1 VDGENSA
8 FFYVRRFVSTAGG
21 PDEFV
26 AVTCRL
32 SGGGARNPFSLTD
45 VRIEFAVET
54 PVLYLRPGQTAP
66 PLHAE
71 IAYNGTGRLQGRWE
85 VVLPGEEPPEARDL
99 LTEAT
104 LPPEERGTQRRFTQ
118 LARFNEYLAPT
129 GRFTLAGPDSTRLP
143 TEAEGVYVV
152 LLRIEAYDDREAESD
167 RALAG
172 AGEGVVSAGAVAG
185 FPLPVL
191 RYVVSRGGG
200 SELAERE
207 RERRTDGE
215 VRPLEPLDGALAA
228 PGERVTFRWTEEPG
242 AGYYRLEVE
251 DTAGQRLLAAV
262 LPAGVLE
269 YRAPP
274 WLPERAPQGPVR
286 WRVVALDLG
295 GGPVEG
301 TAWRELRFGPDAGFG
316 P

>member
-1 VDGENSA
+1 
-8 FFYVRRFVSTAGG
+8 
-21 PDEFV
+21 
-26 AVTCRL
+26 
-32 SGGGARNPFSLTD
+32 

-54 PVLYLRPGQTAP
+54 PVLYLRPGQTGP
-66 PLHAE
+66 PLRAE

-99 LTEAT
+99 VTEAT

-143 TEAEGVYVV
+143 TEAEGVYLV

-167 RALAG
+167 RTLAG

-207 RERRTDGE
+207 RERRTGGE
-215 VRPLEPLDGALAA
+215 VRQLEPRDGAAA
-228 PGERVTFRWTEEPG
+228 SPGERVTFRWTEEPA

-262 LPAGVLE
+262 LPAEVLE

-274 WLPERAPQGPVR
+274 WLAERAAQGTVR

-295 GGPVEG
+295 GSPVEG
-301 TAWRELRFGPDAGFG
+301 TAWRELRFGPDAVPG